1 MPLIG
6 SDYLLNLALIAVSF
20 VGFSMVVIAL
30 RQTSGA
36 ELSEFH
42 MHFVRLF
49 IEAGFAV
56 AGFSLV
62 PVALSTTGL
71 SPSAIWQ
78 LSSAAAAVSWTW
90 YHIQSVRR
98 RLRVSSAPIPL
109 PMKVNEV
116 FNVLALLLLWEN
128 AAGFPFPANAG
139 PYLWA
144 LTIFLGLDAAIFL
157 QNLEVFVQ
165 RPEPR

>member
-1 MPLIG
+1 MALVG
-6 SDYLLNLALIAVSF
+6 SDYLFNLALIAVSF

-56 AGFSLV
+56 AAFSLV
-62 PVALSTTGL
+62 PAALSTTGL
-71 SPSAIWQ
+71 SASAVWQ
-78 LSSAAAAVSWTW
+78 LSSAAAAISWSW

-98 RLRVSSAPIPL
+98 RRRVSSEPIPW
-109 PMKVNEV
+109 PMKVNMV
-116 FNVLALLLLWEN
+116 FNALALLLLWEN
-128 AAGFPFPANAG
+128 AAGFPFRASAA
-139 PYLWA
+139 PYLLA
-144 LTIFLGLDAAIFL
+144 LTCFLGLDGAIFL
-157 QNLEVFVQ
+157 QNLEVFV
-165 RPEPR
+165 RHSETR